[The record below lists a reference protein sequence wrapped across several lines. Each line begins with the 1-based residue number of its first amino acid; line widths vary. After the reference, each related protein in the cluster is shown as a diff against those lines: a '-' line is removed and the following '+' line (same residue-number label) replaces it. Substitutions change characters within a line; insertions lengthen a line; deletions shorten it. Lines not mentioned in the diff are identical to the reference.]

1 MGNPGVASSDPII
14 VDGTSPASGAI
25 TIDAFGPPDSTGTV
39 FVQAFSRIKVSWAS
53 FQDEESGIATY
64 SVGLGTDGC
73 GSDDILKMHSRGLDT
88 LWEVEQLDEQSTITS
103 DTVLV
108 VTVRATNRV
117 GLWADVCSQIK
128 IDDSQ
133 PVAGLVFDGAHIAHE
148 ISCRTSCKEVDHQ
161 QSATSIDAHWG
172 SDIADSDGFTDGE
185 SSIAKYEW
193 AVGSGPRPSQQVMGW
208 VDVGLATSARCV
220 TGGCA
225 ELEDGVTYYVTVR
238 AWNGAGEYVQSVS
251 DGVMVDTV
259 PPTPGQVWDG
269 DGGLVEDVSYQA
281 SLDSLSARWSG
292 FEDVLSG
299 IALYRWAIGTSP
311 GGSDVQEYVDISGGL
326 NVSTVGPV
334 EATGLS
340 LVSGTLYFI
349 SVMAVDHAGNTA
361 VVSSDGVVAD
371 ATPPQFGLVE
381 STPGSGGVPS
391 DLAALWSDFVD
402 VESDIRTYAWAVGT
416 TPCASDALPFA
427 DVGMA
432 LHAEMSGVNLE
443 RGRWYYVAVRATN
456 NAGLNSTSTVRAR
469 PGG

>member
-1 MGNPGVASSDPII
+1 MLIVQVVAYNRAGLTTTVCSNGFRLDRVGPVIGTISVVEPWRLDDERYGPDGLGSISFTWADFIDLHTRIVRYEIAVGTSAGEADVYGFEPVALELSEFTAYEPAVDATCVDKGLCAAVTLGESTSVDDCAAVSSFGFPCLHTAADAGAGVEESCAVDVASGATAICETAPDATEADAGTCADAGCTFTAYEAAVDATRHTVSQLTMTGGQQYYVSVRAIDLHGNPGVASSDPII

-133 PVAGLVFDGAHIAHE
+133 PVAGLVFDGAHIAYE

-185 SSIAKYEW
+185 SSIVKYEW
-193 AVGSGPRPSQQVMGW
+193 AVGSGPRPSQQVMEW
-208 VDVGLATSARCV
+208 VDVGLATNASCPPL
-220 TGGCA
+220 CA
-225 ELEDGVTYYVTVR
+225 FDEQRNCPKVR
-238 AWNGAGEYVQSVS
+238 AALGR
-251 DGVMVDTV
+251 
-259 PPTPGQVWDG
+259 
-269 DGGLVEDVSYQA
+269 
-281 SLDSLSARWSG
+281 LSA
-292 FEDVLSG
+292 LSVF
-299 IALYRWAIGTSP
+299 L
-311 GGSDVQEYVDISGGL
+311 
-326 NVSTVGPV
+326 
-334 EATGLS
+334 
-340 LVSGTLYFI
+340 
-349 SVMAVDHAGNTA
+349 
-361 VVSSDGVVAD
+361 
-371 ATPPQFGLVE
+371 
-381 STPGSGGVPS
+381 
-391 DLAALWSDFVD
+391 
-402 VESDIRTYAWAVGT
+402 
-416 TPCASDALPFA
+416 
-427 DVGMA
+427 
-432 LHAEMSGVNLE
+432 
-443 RGRWYYVAVRATN
+443 
-456 NAGLNSTSTVRAR
+456 
-469 PGG
+469 

>member
-1 MGNPGVASSDPII
+1 
-14 VDGTSPASGAI
+14 
-25 TIDAFGPPDSTGTV
+25 
-39 FVQAFSRIKVSWAS
+39 
-53 FQDEESGIATY
+53 
-64 SVGLGTDGC
+64 LG
-73 GSDDILKMHSRGLDT
+73 
-88 LWEVEQLDEQSTITS
+88 
-103 DTVLV
+103 
-108 VTVRATNRV
+108 
-117 GLWADVCSQIK
+117 
-128 IDDSQ
+128 Q
-133 PVAGLVFDGAHIAHE
+133 PCEFYL
-148 ISCRTSCKEVDHQ
+148 Q
-161 QSATSIDAHWG
+161 
-172 SDIADSDGFTDGE
+172 
-185 SSIAKYEW
+185 
-193 AVGSGPRPSQQVMGW
+193 
-208 VDVGLATSARCV
+208 
-220 TGGCA
+220 
-225 ELEDGVTYYVTVR
+225 VR
-238 AWNGAGEYVQSVS
+238 AWNGAGDFVESVS
-251 DGVMVDTV
+251 NGVLVDTV

-349 SVMAVDHAGNTA
+349 SVVAVDHAGNTA

-391 DLAALWSDFVD
+391 DLVALWSDFVD

-456 NAGLNSTSTVRAR
+456 NAGLNSTSTSHGVWLGDAGSAVA
-469 PGG
+469 PPLAHVPLLLDSLQCEY